1 MNKRSISIKRP
12 WALITLMTAFIF
24 AFLLFASDSFAAD
37 ETVQK
42 AKDLMIK
49 APEGAREKYELD
61 LSSAATG
68 GNVKINSDAGQTYAD
83 GFKDEGD
90 EIIFT
95 VDIEESFYY
104 DLYLKA
110 EAETDN
116 VLNYVI
122 VDGDKYCQVKTGKET
137 GSTVLH
143 IYLEKGEHKVGI
155 SKYQGLI
162 KIYGAE
168 LTLRSEAYDLSVK
181 VPGLSVTIM
190 GVCFF
195 ALLIILILFYV
206 WIKHAYPEDHKGIW
220 AGFLS
225 YLLICVGVVG
235 MLYRGES
242 ALVNQLMSG
251 DMADGQKTAL
261 VNVTKTIGLMLECI
275 VVTFCLYL
283 MMARAFFNKHTLK
296 FGNVLMF
303 AYGFALF
310 DAIMWLG
317 QLISKWLIA
326 NSINGMGMD
335 YLVKGIDSDKTLDNL
350 MISLEELLKAGPGL
364 YILLLL
370 QKLAF
375 IAFVVAVVTMVY
387 LVVKDVKQKKFLVI
401 VWVAYLMYYI
411 PSLLKNF
418 GLFDSNVLLIFLTIA
433 FIGIDIAVAWKSFSI
448 SLPDEWE
455 HYREIQKRGV
465 YTVIFARSTEKKK
478 KPTAG
483 SITKNAKRNLGE

>member
-1 MNKRSISIKRP
+1 MNKRSINIKGA
-12 WALITLMTAFIF
+12 WAFITLMIAFIF
-24 AFLLFASDSFAAD
+24 VFSSLSSDSFAAD

-49 APEGAREKYELD
+49 APEGAKEKYELD

-122 VDGDKYCQVKTGKET
+122 VDGDNYCQVKTGKET

-168 LTLRSEAYDLSVK
+168 LTLRSEAYDLSLK
-181 VPGLSVTIM
+181 VPGASIALM
-190 GVCFF
+190 GICFF
-195 ALLIILILFYV
+195 ALVIIMILFYV
-206 WIKHAYPEDHKGIW
+206 WIKHAYPEDHKGAL
-220 AGFLS
+220 AGFAS
-225 YLLICVGVVG
+225 FMLICFCIIRL
-235 MLYRGES
+235 LYKGQS
-242 ALVNQLMSG
+242 ALIENLMSG

-261 VNVTKTIGLMLECI
+261 INVTKTLGIMFECFIVAIGI
-275 VVTFCLYL
+275 YY
-283 MMARAFFNKHTLK
+283 MMAKVFFNRLK
-296 FGNVLMF
+296 LNYGKILMF
-303 AYGFALF
+303 SFGFAF
-310 DAIMWLG
+310 YESVRWLG
-317 QLISKWLIA
+317 QLVINWLYA
-326 NSINGMGMD
+326 NIINSSGLYYMVSG
-335 YLVKGIDSDKTLDNL
+335 LDSDKTIDNF
-350 MISLEELLKAGPGL
+350 MYSLEELLKAGPGI
-364 YILLLL
+364 YVLLLL
-370 QKLAF
+370 QRLMF
-375 IAFVVAVVTMVY
+375 IAFTVAVVTLVY

-401 VWVAYLMYYI
+401 VWAAYLMYYI
-411 PSLLKNF
+411 PALLREF
-418 GLFDSNVLLIFLTIA
+418 GVFESNVLLILLTMA
-433 FIGIDIAVAWKSFSI
+433 FIVVDIAVAWKSFSV

-455 HYREIQKRGV
+455 HYRDIQKRGV